1 MCFLLRVSNHYIG
14 NAGLG
19 KFTHQKKP
27 SLSKMGSPKH
37 LSAPR
42 QHSVA
47 ECNHKRE
54 RAVMLKALL
63 SYIIKRG
70 LAPRIPNVSKEAIF
84 QINLVKGGILIVGVS
99 AKFFY

>member
-1 MCFLLRVSNHYIG
+1 
-14 NAGLG
+14 
-19 KFTHQKKP
+19 
-27 SLSKMGSPKH
+27 
-37 LSAPR
+37 
-42 QHSVA
+42 
-47 ECNHKRE
+47 
-54 RAVMLKALL
+54 MLKALL